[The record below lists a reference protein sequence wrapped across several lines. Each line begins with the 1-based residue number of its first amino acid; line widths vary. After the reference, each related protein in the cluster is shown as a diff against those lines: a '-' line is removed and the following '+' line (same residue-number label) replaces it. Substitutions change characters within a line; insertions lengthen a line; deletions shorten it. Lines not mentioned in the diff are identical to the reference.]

1 MVLVLSG
8 ESAGSEAVKSI
19 TVGEAALFD
28 TLRDAGRIHPRQA
41 SHSVTACPPWGVFSG
56 GLEAWIV
63 KVPKPMSRK
72 PLRSFA
78 PAVCLAVVA
87 AIPCLAQPVADE
99 ARREARRTPVVDVF
113 EQCRDAV
120 VNIAATQFVERRG
133 LGDFDRLFDDFFE
146 LPIGPRRTVRQTSM
160 GSGFVLH
167 PSGYIVTNAHVVAR
181 TAERKV
187 VFGDGEE
194 HEAEVVALDTEHDLA
209 ILKIAATSPL
219 KTLPLGRSDD
229 LMVGETV
236 IAIGNPLGYQH
247 TVTAGVVSALDRT
260 IEINDRLRFA
270 GLIQTDASIN
280 PGNSGGP
287 LLNVLG
293 ELIGV
298 NTAIRGDAQNI
309 GFAIPVDQL
318 KKRLP
323 EMLSIE
329 RRYRVETG
337 LSLREGVGE
346 AGGGVVVERVAPG
359 SPAADAGVRPGDVI
373 ARVEDTPARGLVD
386 YHIAL
391 LGHRPGDKVEMR
403 LHRDGR
409 TLMTTLE
416 LRERPLPDG
425 LALARARLGVRLEEL
440 TAEQLAAAGLR
451 GARALRVREVEPGS
465 PAATIDMAT
474 GDFLVAVNGQFPAS
488 AGELGELLEGVR
500 PGDAV
505 SISFVRLSNRG
516 RTQWTTAVRAR

>member
-1 MVLVLSG
+1 MIWNTWYSVSTLWLG
-8 ESAGSEAVKSI
+8 CI
-19 TVGEAALFD
+19 TL
-28 TLRDAGRIHPRQA
+28 
-41 SHSVTACPPWGVFSG
+41 
-56 GLEAWIV
+56 AW
-63 KVPKPMSRK
+63 
-72 PLRSFA
+72 PLA
-78 PAVCLAVVA
+78 
-87 AIPCLAQPVADE
+87 AQPVSDD
-99 ARREARRTPVVDVF
+99 ARRDARRTPVVAVF

-133 LGDFDRLFDDFFE
+133 LGDFDRLFDEFFE

-181 TAERKV
+181 TAERRV
-187 VFGDGEE
+187 VFGDGTE
-194 HEAEVVALDTEHDLA
+194 HDAEIVALDTDHDLA
-209 ILKIAATSPL
+209 ILKITAPSPL
-219 KTLPLGRSDD
+219 KTLELGRSDD

-247 TVTAGVVSALDRT
+247 TVTSGVVSALDRT

-337 LSLREGVGE
+337 LELREEPGE
-346 AGGGVVVERVAPG
+346 GGTRAVVVEQVTPG
-359 SPAADAGVRPGDVI
+359 SAASEAGIRPGDVI
-373 ARVEDTPARGLVD
+373 ARVESTPAKGLVD
-386 YHIAL
+386 FHIAL

-403 LHRDGR
+403 LNRDGR
-409 TLMTTLE
+409 ALMTTIE

-440 TAEQLAAAGLR
+440 SAEQLAAAGLR
-451 GARALRVREVEPGS
+451 GSSALRVRLVEPGS
-465 PAATIDMAT
+465 PAAAIEMAP
-474 GDFLVAVNGQFPAS
+474 GDFLVAINGQFPAS
-488 AGELGELLEGVR
+488 AGELGELLEGVS
-500 PGDAV
+500 PGDPV
-505 SISFVRLSNRG
+505 SVSFVRLSNRG
-516 RTQWTTAVRAR
+516 RTQWTTTVRAQ